1 MLSEDNEI
9 ELKKLLKK
17 ENNFFFLM
25 FFFIFI
31 FTSLVVILLY
41 YISTTRLDVI
51 ADTQGVVVP
60 SSKVKSIQ
68 HLEGGIIKK
77 IYANVGDIVKKDDII
92 LELEPIESLSNFT
105 ELEKRLS
112 SLSINI
118 SRLRAEADFKSLTF
132 KDEILIKHPELVE
145 DAKKLYKVRREQY
158 FALLSEQKMLLKNER
173 ETLMLLEEQIEISK
187 SLLKEQLT
195 NRLTHL
201 DLLKEKSSIV
211 AKIEGAKSKIKNIKE
226 SYLTEART
234 VLLEKM
240 SEFEE
245 LNERK
250 KKLKDSLNRTSVK
263 APEEGIIK
271 QRLVNTVGG
280 VIREGEILFEIVPV
294 NDKLIVVAK
303 LSVDQVG
310 YVKKDQPVTVK
321 LMGASNSIYYPING
335 KVVTISPDT
344 IYSEDLREEPYY
356 EVKIETNKNYFS
368 SKSEK
373 YYMYPG
379 TQVQAFIKIGSRTIA
394 DYFLEPIFDNLR
406 MAMSEK

>member
-368 SKSEK
+368 SKNEK

>member
-1 MLSEDNEI
+1 MLSDENKI
-9 ELKKLLKK
+9 ELKRLLRK

-31 FTSLVVILLY
+31 FTSLVVVLLY

-77 IYANVGDIVKKDDII
+77 IHAKVGDIVKKDDII

-118 SRLRAEADFKSLTF
+118 SRLRAEADFTNLVF
-132 KDEILIKHPELVE
+132 KKEILKEYPELVE
-145 DAKKLYKVRREQY
+145 DARKLYKVRQDKY
-158 FALLSEQKMLLKNER
+158 FALLSEQNMSLQNER
-173 ETLMLLEEQIEISK
+173 ETLLLLEEQIEISK

-226 SYLTEART
+226 TYLTEART
-234 VLLEKM
+234 LLLEKM

-250 KKLKDSLNRTSVK
+250 KRLQDSLNRTSVK
-263 APEEGIIK
+263 APEEGIVK
-271 QRLVNTVGG
+271 QRLVNTIGG
-280 VIREGEILFEIVPV
+280 VIKEGEILFEIVPV
-294 NDKLIVVAK
+294 NDKLIVVSK

-310 YVKKDQPVTVK
+310 YVKKNQSVTVK
-321 LMGASNSIYYPING
+321 LMGSSNSIYYPIKG

-344 IYSEDLREEPYY
+344 IYSQDLREEPYY

-368 SKSEK
+368 SKNEK

-406 MAMSEK
+406 LAMSEK